1 MSTVQNDRAASR
13 FVLEVDG
20 ATAFAIYRHEGDRI
34 IFTHTEVPEALAGQ
48 GIGGRLIRSALDA
61 SREDGLT
68 VVPECSFVRHFMDTH
83 PDYRDLV

>member
-20 ATAFAIYRHEGDRI
+20 ATAFAIYQREGDRI

-68 VVPECSFVRHFMDTH
+68 VVPECSFVRHFIDTH